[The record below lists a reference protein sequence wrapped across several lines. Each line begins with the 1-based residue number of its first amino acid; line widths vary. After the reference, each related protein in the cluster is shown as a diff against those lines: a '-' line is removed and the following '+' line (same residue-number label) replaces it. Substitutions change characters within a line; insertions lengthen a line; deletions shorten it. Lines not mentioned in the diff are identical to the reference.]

1 MISSYAGNIVIGGG
15 TLLGDLLLLW
25 IPRQK
30 AREKAQGFVCKK
42 LSLLNT
48 HFISVNN
55 NNK

>member
-30 AREKAQGFVCKK
+30 AREKARGFICKK

-55 NNK
+55 NK